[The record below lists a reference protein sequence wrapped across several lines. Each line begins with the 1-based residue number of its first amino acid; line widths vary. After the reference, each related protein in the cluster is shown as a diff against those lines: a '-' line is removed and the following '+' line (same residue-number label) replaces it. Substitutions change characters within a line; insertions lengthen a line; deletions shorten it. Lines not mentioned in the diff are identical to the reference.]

1 MQAYPPTR
9 LQLPSLCHAP
19 HYSPPHPCLVVACKI
34 IYCSAND
41 AHRVGFVV
49 FHNLRNQPE
58 SSYALSLPCTHTPL
72 HFSLCH
78 SLRRHARFRAFACVV
93 HIWQHVACR
102 LPQLTNG
109 CLSGENMFLRNF
121 IRLHLVVALLSPFSL
136 SLDAPSCGQCYCLMS
151 GCWPFLLRR
160 YLSLRPWPLMALLR

>member
-1 MQAYPPTR
+1 MLARTAANPSGCKLIPLLQ

-19 HYSPPHPCLVVACKI
+19 FHCPLHPRSVVACKI

-58 SSYALSLPCTHTPL
+58 SSYPLSRSL
-72 HFSLCH
+72 HPRPSSVPPSLCH

-121 IRLHLVVALLSPFSL
+121 IRLHLVVA
-136 SLDAPSCGQCYCLMS
+136 PSYHPS
-151 GCWPFLLRR
+151 
-160 YLSLRPWPLMALLR
+160 

>member
-58 SSYALSLPCTHTPL
+58 SSYALSLACTHTPL

-121 IRLHLVVALLSPFSL
+121 IRLHLVVALLSPSSL

>member
-1 MQAYPPTR
+1 MCQ
-9 LQLPSLCHAP
+9 AP

-121 IRLHLVVALLSPFSL
+121 IRLHLVVALLSPS
-136 SLDAPSCGQCYCLMS
+136 SPGLDAPS
-151 GCWPFLLRR
+151 WAVLLLNVR
-160 YLSLRPWPLMALLR
+160 LLAFFIAPLFVVAAMAANGVTSLVER